1 MVKALPSNTSGVG
14 SVSAGGVGVYAE
26 IPHALQP
33 KNRNIK
39 QKLYCNTLNKVLL
52 KGPHPKKSIKN
63 KESKQVKV
71 HYRLFLTT
79 SYHYY
84 G

>member
-39 QKLYCNTLNKVLL
+39 QKLYCNTLNKDLL
-52 KGPHPKKSIKN
+52 KGPHPKNLLKIRKA
-63 KESKQVKV
+63 SK
-71 HYRLFLTT
+71 
-79 SYHYY
+79 
-84 G
+84 